1 MKYIFLSMLLMT
13 GVATAQDHDH
23 DHDHDHKMS
32 VARKPL
38 KAAEK
43 AAVTNILNKND
54 ELFNAF
60 LKKDNALIE
69 KSAKALAEATSQN
82 KIGLLKD
89 IQIEA
94 GKLSSIKASK
104 SREANMETYETFLRP
119 LIKFVQTYEVDK
131 KFNIFSC
138 PMVKKSW
145 IQDTSVNKDVRN
157 VYAMEMLECGTQD
170 TKF

>member
-1 MKYIFLSMLLMT
+1 MKGLLIALLLVT
-13 GVATAQDHDH
+13 SGAYAQHSH
-23 DHDHDHKMS
+23 GNHDHKMS
-32 VARKPL
+32 VERKTLSPQD
-38 KAAEK
+38 KAW
-43 AAVTNILNKND
+43 VQTVLNKND

-69 KSAKALAEATSQN
+69 KKAKE
-82 KIGLLKD
+82 
-89 IQIEA
+89 
-94 GKLSSIKASK
+94 LSSAVSKSSSFKEIGAQTQKLNLIKAS
-104 SREANMETYETFLRP
+104 SGRESNMAAYESFLNP
-119 LIKFVQTYEVDK
+119 LIKLVQTYDVGS

-145 IQDTSVNKDVRN
+145 IQNTDVNKDVRN